1 MKKFNL
7 VNSIKKLTVA
17 MLAAMMVVA
26 TPVTSTTALAAP
38 IPKEAT
44 ENNEMSTFT
53 VTLGMTKS
61 LPKPGTGEIVQ
72 GITNVNYKSENSK
85 VATVNKKTGKVTAK
99 KAGSTVITLTYKGR
113 TLTGV
118 KKFSQKYR
126 VNVVNSFTLKKGKSL
141 TIGLKGAKWSTSNK
155 KVATVSKNGTIK
167 GKGSGKVTITAK
179 KGGKTYKYSVR
190 VQAKVWVVDKPAWTE
205 IIEHEEVGH
214 WETIKHEAE
223 YERVWIPTE
232 TVWEIVEPEVVEWV
246 DGHYKT
252 IEHPA
257 VYEYHDARCGYCGK
271 TFLTS
276 TECIAHLA
284 DFRDEFRR
292 LQELYPVNTRT
303 AEQQAEIDEAF
314 DHGKYNYYTGENWP
328 VLITPAWTETT
339 DEWIE
344 GQYVVT
350 KEAVW
355 GYVVHPGYVKE
366 TLIREA
372 YEETVWVV
380 DSAAWT
386 ETIEHPEEG
395 HWEWK

>member
-44 ENNEMSTFT
+44 ENNEVSTFT

-72 GITNVNYKSENSK
+72 GITNVNYQSKNSK

-167 GKGSGKVTITAK
+167 GKGSG
-179 KGGKTYKYSVR
+179 
-190 VQAKVWVVDKPAWTE
+190 
-205 IIEHEEVGH
+205 
-214 WETIKHEAE
+214 
-223 YERVWIPTE
+223 
-232 TVWEIVEPEVVEWV
+232 
-246 DGHYKT
+246 
-252 IEHPA
+252 
-257 VYEYHDARCGYCGK
+257 
-271 TFLTS
+271 
-276 TECIAHLA
+276 
-284 DFRDEFRR
+284 
-292 LQELYPVNTRT
+292 
-303 AEQQAEIDEAF
+303 
-314 DHGKYNYYTGENWP
+314 
-328 VLITPAWTETT
+328 
-339 DEWIE
+339 
-344 GQYVVT
+344 
-350 KEAVW
+350 
-355 GYVVHPGYVKE
+355 
-366 TLIREA
+366 
-372 YEETVWVV
+372 
-380 DSAAWT
+380 
-386 ETIEHPEEG
+386 
-395 HWEWK
+395 

>member
-72 GITNVNYKSENSK
+72 GITNVNYKSKNSK
-85 VATVNKKTGKVTAK
+85 VATVDKKTGKVTAK

-179 KGGKTYKYSVR
+179 KGSKTYKYSVR

-223 YERVWIPTE
+223 YERVWVPTE

-246 DGHYKT
+246 DGHY
-252 IEHPA
+252 EEVVVVPA
-257 VYEYHDARCGYCGK
+257 VTEEFHARCGYCNK
-271 TFLTS
+271 YFATS
-276 TECIAHLA
+276 TDCIAHKQW
-284 DFRDEFRR
+284 FK
-292 LQELYPVNTRT
+292 
-303 AEQQAEIDEAF
+303 DEAEKIYNSVDAKDWTDEVDAKYWGF
-314 DHGKYNYYTGENWP
+314 QRHGISNYYTGRWT
-328 VLITPAWTETT
+328 ITRTPAVTETV
-339 DEWIE
+339 WIE